1 MSKMNIFYKF
11 IAVAVVF
18 GVAACGKQEKQEKE
32 TAEEQVQAAQK
43 AEAPKVEEPKP
54 VVRKKLPNPRLL
66 FKTAISCQ

>member
-32 TAEEQVQAAQK
+32 TAE
-43 AEAPKVEEPKP
+43 
-54 VVRKKLPNPRLL
+54 
-66 FKTAISCQ
+66 